1 MHLGHVYSYS
11 LLRSSAALA
20 PGSLA
25 ALDLQSGRKGE
36 RSGVTDVHRETRGE
50 SIQAPVSL
58 IGPWGRIHPH
68 V

>member
-36 RSGVTDVHRETRGE
+36 RSGVIDVLER
-50 SIQAPVSL
+50 S
-58 IGPWGRIHPH
+58 
-68 V
+68 